1 MPMARQSIMHYHR
14 AAISQRAEI
23 LRGIK
28 AERRRVRQG
37 ADKTASRARP
47 VAA

>member
-1 MPMARQSIMHYHR
+1 MHYHR

-37 ADKTASRARP
+37 ADKPAVDCRAMGMRA
-47 VAA
+47 VLDDG